1 MPDPVDKRYQGLKPK
16 QKAVSLITKTETGR
30 KIVSNQRYRIILSAA
45 VAFAFNLFYAIYHCI
60 LGVLNLSFWFIA
72 MCAFYGILATM
83 RFSAVLCERNH
94 QKSPDIDT
102 ELFVMKLSGVLLVVL
117 GIVLAT
123 VSYISLSQNI
133 AAKHGEIIMIT
144 IATYTFYK
152 ITMAIVKA
160 VKQHKNPSPLLRTI
174 RNIGY
179 AEVAA
184 SILTLQRSMLA
195 SFGSMNVEKVYFMN
209 AVTGAAVCLFV
220 LILGLSMITKS
231 IKKGT

>member
-1 MPDPVDKRYQGLKPK
+1 MKPK
-16 QKAVSLITKTETGR
+16 QKAVSLITKTKAG
-30 KIVSNQRYRIILSAA
+30 KKLVGSQRYRIILSAS
-45 VAFAFNLFYAIYHCI
+45 VSFVFNLLYAVYHLI

-83 RFSAVLCERNH
+83 RFSAILCERNR
-94 QKSPDIDT
+94 QKLPSDDT
-102 ELFVMKLSGVLLVVL
+102 ERFVMKLSGILLVIL
-117 GIVLAT
+117 SIVLAT
-123 VSYISLSQNI
+123 VNYISLLQNI
-133 AAKHGEIIMIT
+133 TVKHGEIIMIT
-144 IATYTFYK
+144 IAAYTFYK

-160 VKQHKNPSPLLRTI
+160 VKQHKNTSPLLKTI

-195 SFGSMNVEKVYFMN
+195 SFGSMSAGNIHFMN

-220 LILGLSMITKS
+220 LILGLSMIAKS
-231 IKKGT
+231 MKKGT

>member
-1 MPDPVDKRYQGLKPK
+1 MNPK
-16 QKAVSLITKTETGR
+16 QKAVSLITKTKAGKKLVE
-30 KIVSNQRYRIILSAA
+30 SQRYRIILSAA
-45 VAFAFNLFYAIYHCI
+45 ASFAFNLLYTIYHLV

-83 RFSAVLCERNH
+83 RFSAVLCERNR
-94 QKSPDIDT
+94 QKLPSDDT
-102 ELFVMKLSGVLLVVL
+102 ERFVMKLSGTLLVIL
-117 GIVLAT
+117 SIVLAT
-123 VSYISLSQNI
+123 VNYISLSQNI

-174 RNIGY
+174 RNISY

-184 SILTLQRSMLA
+184 SILTLQRSMLV
-195 SFGSMNVEKVYFMN
+195 SFGTMSTGNIHFMN
-209 AVTGAAVCLFV
+209 AVTGAAVCLFI
-220 LILGLSMITKS
+220 LILGLSMVIKS
-231 IKKGT
+231 KRKEHETWQNQNL

>member
-1 MPDPVDKRYQGLKPK
+1 M
-16 QKAVSLITKTETGR
+16 LIAKTKTG
-30 KIVSNQRYRIILSAA
+30 KKLVSSQRYRIILSATL
-45 VAFAFNLFYAIYHCI
+45 AFAFNLLYAIYHCV
-60 LGVLNLSFWFIA
+60 LGILNLSFWFIA
-72 MCAFYGILATM
+72 MCAFYGILAIM
-83 RFSAVLCERNH
+83 RFSAILCERNH
-94 QKSPDIDT
+94 QKLPDNVT
-102 ELFVMKLSGVLLVVL
+102 ELFVMKLSGVLLVTL
-117 GIVLAT
+117 SIVLAT

-160 VKQHKNPSPLLRTI
+160 VKQHKNPSPMLKTI

-195 SFGSMNVEKVYFMN
+195 SFGSMSAGNIHFMN

-220 LILGLSMITKS
+220 LILGLSMIAKS
-231 IKKGT
+231 MKKGT

>member
-1 MPDPVDKRYQGLKPK
+1 M
-16 QKAVSLITKTETGR
+16 S
-30 KIVSNQRYRIILSAA
+30 SQRYRAILFAGA
-45 VAFAFNLFYAIYHCI
+45 AFALNLLYAIYHCV
-60 LGVLNLSFWFIA
+60 LGVLNVSFWFIA
-72 MCAFYGILATM
+72 MCAFYGILAAM
-83 RFSAVLCERNH
+83 RFSAVLCGRDH
-94 QKSPDIDT
+94 HKSPSDDT
-102 ELFVMKLSGVLLVVL
+102 ELFVVKFTGMMLVLL
-117 GIVLAT
+117 GAVLAA
-123 VSYISLSQNI
+123 VNYISLSQNI

-160 VKQHKNPSPLLRTI
+160 VKQHKNTSPLLKTI

-195 SFGSMNVEKVYFMN
+195 SFGSMSVGNIHFMN

-220 LILGLSMITKS
+220 LILGLSMIAKS
-231 IKKGT
+231 MKKGT

>member
-1 MPDPVDKRYQGLKPK
+1 MNPK
-16 QKAVSLITKTETGR
+16 QKAVSLITKTKAGKKLVE
-30 KIVSNQRYRIILSAA
+30 SQRYRIILSAA
-45 VAFAFNLFYAIYHCI
+45 ASFAFNLLYTIYHLV

-83 RFSAVLCERNH
+83 RFSAVLCERNR
-94 QKSPDIDT
+94 QKLPSDDT
-102 ELFVMKLSGVLLVVL
+102 ERFVMKLSGTLLVIL
-117 GIVLAT
+117 SIVLAT
-123 VSYISLSQNI
+123 VNYISLSQNI

-160 VKQHKNPSPLLRTI
+160 VKQHKNPSPLLKTI

-195 SFGSMNVEKVYFMN
+195 SFGSMSAGNIHFMN

-220 LILGLSMITKS
+220 LILGLSMIAKS
-231 IKKGT
+231 MKKGT

>member
-1 MPDPVDKRYQGLKPK
+1 MLIAKTKPGK
-16 QKAVSLITKTETGR
+16 KLVS
-30 KIVSNQRYRIILSAA
+30 SQRYRIILSATL
-45 VAFAFNLFYAIYHCI
+45 AFAFNLLYAIYHCV
-60 LGVLNLSFWFIA
+60 LGILNLSFWFIA
-72 MCAFYGILATM
+72 MCAFYGILAIM
-83 RFSAVLCERNH
+83 RFSAILCERNH
-94 QKSPDIDT
+94 QKLPDNVT
-102 ELFVMKLSGVLLVVL
+102 ELFVMKLSGVLLVIL
-117 GIVLAT
+117 SIVLAT

-160 VKQHKNPSPLLRTI
+160 VKQHKNTSPLLKTI

-195 SFGSMNVEKVYFMN
+195 SFGSMSAGNIHFMN

-220 LILGLSMITKS
+220 LILGLSMIAKS
-231 IKKGT
+231 MKKGT

>member
-1 MPDPVDKRYQGLKPK
+1 MKTK
-16 QKAVSLITKTETGR
+16 QKAVLLIAKIKTG
-30 KIVSNQRYRIILSAA
+30 KKLVSSQRYRIILSATL
-45 VAFAFNLFYAIYHCI
+45 AFAFNLLYAIYHCV
-60 LGVLNLSFWFIA
+60 LGILNLSFWFIA
-72 MCAFYGILATM
+72 MCAFYGILAIM
-83 RFSAVLCERNH
+83 RFSAILCERNH
-94 QKSPDIDT
+94 QKLPDNVT
-102 ELFVMKLSGVLLVVL
+102 ELFVMKLSGVLLVTL
-117 GIVLAT
+117 SIVLAT

-160 VKQHKNPSPLLRTI
+160 VKQHKNPSPMLKTI

-195 SFGSMNVEKVYFMN
+195 SFGSMSAGNIHFMN

-220 LILGLSMITKS
+220 LILGLSMIAKS
-231 IKKGT
+231 MKKGT

>member
-1 MPDPVDKRYQGLKPK
+1 MKTK
-16 QKAVSLITKTETGR
+16 QKAALLIAKTKTG
-30 KIVSNQRYRIILSAA
+30 KKLVSSQRYRIILSATL
-45 VAFAFNLFYAIYHCI
+45 AFAFNLLYAIYHCV
-60 LGVLNLSFWFIA
+60 LGILNLSFWFIA
-72 MCAFYGILATM
+72 MCAFYGILAIM

-94 QKSPDIDT
+94 QKSPDNDT
-102 ELFVMKLSGVLLVVL
+102 ELFVMKLSGILLVIL
-117 GIVLAT
+117 SIVLAT

-160 VKQHKNPSPLLRTI
+160 IKQHKNPSPLLRTI

-184 SILTLQRSMLA
+184 SIQTLQRSMLA
-195 SFGSMNVEKVYFMN
+195 SFGSMSTGNIHFMN

-231 IKKGT
+231 MKKEHETWQNQNL

>member
-1 MPDPVDKRYQGLKPK
+1 MLIAKIKTGKKL
-16 QKAVSLITKTETGR
+16 VS
-30 KIVSNQRYRIILSAA
+30 SQRYRIILSATL
-45 VAFAFNLFYAIYHCI
+45 AFAFNLLYAIYHCV
-60 LGVLNLSFWFIA
+60 LGILNLSFWFIA
-72 MCAFYGILATM
+72 MCAFYGILAIM
-83 RFSAVLCERNH
+83 RFSAILCERNH
-94 QKSPDIDT
+94 QKLPDNVT
-102 ELFVMKLSGVLLVVL
+102 ELFVLKLSGVLLVTL
-117 GIVLAT
+117 SIVLAT

-160 VKQHKNPSPLLRTI
+160 VKQHKNTSPLLKTI

-195 SFGSMNVEKVYFMN
+195 SFGSMSAGNIHFMN

-220 LILGLSMITKS
+220 LILGLSMIAKS
-231 IKKGT
+231 MKKGT

>member
-1 MPDPVDKRYQGLKPK
+1 MKTK
-16 QKAVSLITKTETGR
+16 QKAALLIAKTKTG
-30 KIVSNQRYRIILSAA
+30 KKLVSSQRYRIILSATL
-45 VAFAFNLFYAIYHCI
+45 AFAFNLLYAIYHCV
-60 LGVLNLSFWFIA
+60 LGILNLSFWFIA
-72 MCAFYGILATM
+72 MCAFYGILAIM
-83 RFSAVLCERNH
+83 RFSAILCERNH
-94 QKSPDIDT
+94 QKLPDNVT
-102 ELFVMKLSGVLLVVL
+102 ELFVMKLSGVLLVIL
-117 GIVLAT
+117 SIVLAT

-160 VKQHKNPSPLLRTI
+160 VKQHKNTSPLLKTI

-195 SFGSMNVEKVYFMN
+195 SFGSMSAGNIHFMN

-220 LILGLSMITKS
+220 LILGLSMIAKS
-231 IKKGT
+231 MKKGT